1 MNALFKWWNDP
12 SKALQ
17 FHAFLRL
24 GTQILLGILPVKL
37 GYEIS
42 QTSQLELYLFYGAA
56 LSFFIT
62 GALNK
67 TILTNNGK
75 TAEFTALLIGSFLT
89 VLSAVAAWC
98 IAYSVEGI
106 NPYLLSGL
114 VLALPLANSIE
125 HFILIHKKLKWL
137 FVFSLSYIGIY
148 LIVISLLF
156 FWHRSIEEV
165 ITAIIGIHLFKS
177 LLVLVFARGLRP
189 PLFQKALFHTFVD
202 FLGIALLG
210 GLMNFLDGFILNYLF
225 PEYPFSVFR
234 YGARELPLLNI
245 IFTSMAAGFI
255 LTIQQKSDWQEQMKR
270 RLKFLLNWS
279 FPLVALLFFLSP
291 YVYEWVFSS
300 EYRVSAIFFNIYL
313 LMLLFRVMIGQS
325 VLMAYKKERILLIL
339 TGVELAGNIVFS
351 IVFGLIWGILGI
363 MFATVLAYAI
373 HKVLLVFYLSHKLN
387 ISISSF
393 FPIKSYAAMSLLLM
407 VSFYISWQVNFT
419 ELWP

>member
-1 MNALFKWWNDP
+1 MNAFLKWWNDP

-75 TAEFTALLIGSFLT
+75 KDEFTALMVGSCLI
-89 VLSAVAAWC
+89 VLSAIAAWF
-98 IAYSVEGI
+98 IAYSIEGI
-106 NPYLLSGL
+106 NPYLLAGL

-125 HFILIHKKLKWL
+125 HFILIHKKIQWL

-148 LIVISLLF
+148 LVIISLLF
-156 FWHRSIEEV
+156 IWHRSIEEV
-165 ITAIIGIHLFKS
+165 ITAIIGIHILKS
-177 LLVLVFARGLRP
+177 LLVLIFARGLRP
-189 PLFQKALFHTFVD
+189 PVFQRPLFNTFVN
-202 FLGIALLG
+202 FVGIALLG
-210 GLMNFLDGFILNYLF
+210 GMMNYLDGFILNYLF

-245 IFTSMAAGFI
+245 IFTSMAAGFV
-255 LTIQQKSDWQEQMKR
+255 LTIQKKSDWQDQMKR
-270 RLKFLLNWS
+270 RLRFLLNWS
-279 FPLVALLFFLSP
+279 FPLVAILFFLSP
-291 YVYEWVFSS
+291 YAYEWVFSS

-339 TGVELAGNIVFS
+339 SGIELVGNVVFS

-373 HKVLLVFYLSHKLN
+373 HKVLLVFYLSTKLDV
-387 ISISSF
+387 SISSF
-393 FPIKSYAAMSLLLM
+393 FPVKSYVAMSLLLI
-407 VSFYISWQVNFT
+407 VSFYISWQVNFA